1 MCGRFTLTAPPDD
14 VAALLALAEL
24 DPFPPRYNIAPTQP
38 ILIAIGGQ
46 PERPGANLPNR
57 TALIVRW
64 GLIPSW
70 VKDVKAFPLLINA
83 RAETATEKN
92 AFRGAM
98 RYRRCLVPATG
109 FYEWRRQGKAKSEPY
124 FLRPADGRPF
134 AFAGLMETYLAP
146 DGSEIDTAAILT
158 TAANRGIAPI
168 HDRMPVV
175 VLPQDHER
183 WLDCRSHDPASVG
196 DILTAANDD
205 FFEPVRVSDKVN
217 KVANTGPDIQLP
229 VETASEPDDGAA
241 DGPIQPSLF

>member
-83 RAETATEKN
+83 RAETASGKN

-98 RYRRCLVPATG
+98 RGAVGTAV
-109 FYEWRRQGKAKSEPY
+109 SV
-124 FLRPADGRPF
+124 
-134 AFAGLMETYLAP
+134 
-146 DGSEIDTAAILT
+146 TAALASGT
-158 TAANRGIAPI
+158 PAPAASAG
-168 HDRMPVV
+168 
-175 VLPQDHER
+175 
-183 WLDCRSHDPASVG
+183 SS
-196 DILTAANDD
+196 
-205 FFEPVRVSDKVN
+205 
-217 KVANTGPDIQLP
+217 
-229 VETASEPDDGAA
+229 
-241 DGPIQPSLF
+241 